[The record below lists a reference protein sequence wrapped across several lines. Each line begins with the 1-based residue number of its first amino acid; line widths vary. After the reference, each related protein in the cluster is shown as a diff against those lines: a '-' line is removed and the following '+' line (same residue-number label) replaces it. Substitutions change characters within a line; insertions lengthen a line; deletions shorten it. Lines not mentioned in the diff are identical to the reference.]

1 MTPSSRRIGL
11 AAFTLLVL
19 APLATRAD
27 GPPVMQA
34 LTSASGPVQAY
45 QCLYEGVSNDA
56 VRENVKVRNRSTK
69 RLTGVTIRYRWYDAS
84 GAKIFDNVAAVPAN
98 LDSDERGEL
107 GPPNGFGEPN
117 GKTSRIVCSIAQAEF
132 SDGSTWVAGTKY
144 HGKLLPAAF
153 TEDSSA
159 SQ

>member
-1 MTPSSRRIGL
+1 L

-56 VRENVKVRNRSTK
+56 V
-69 RLTGVTIRYRWYDAS
+69 RYRWYDAS